1 MGSTARG
8 AARSFRNRVRYRF
21 DRLLSR
27 GTWAVLLWLGILTFL
42 VVVFSAA
49 LLTISGVTFSGSE
62 STSVLEDFWQSLLRV
77 IDPGT
82 MAADVGWGR
91 RILALIVTLTGLL
104 IAGTLIGLIAAGVER
119 RVEQLRQGR
128 SIVVESNHYV
138 VLGWSERLRVV
149 IDQLTTEDP
158 KATVVVL
165 ADRNAADVDHDLRL
179 GLDPAVG
186 HRLVIRSGDPRL
198 PSGLELTN
206 IDEARA
212 IVVLADED
220 RGGGADV
227 VTTVLTV
234 GRRVGF
240 DGVPIVVEVPDESMR
255 EKLLRAT
262 GPSVRP
268 VIVAES
274 ASRVAALVLRQS
286 GLSEVVEALLDP
298 RHPGI
303 HITGVPQ
310 RLIACSFGDA
320 VVSLD
325 AARPIGV
332 IGADGELRLNPPA
345 ARTLDADD
353 QLVTIAADA
362 GDVVVGKR
370 RISPP
375 PAEPLQLA
383 IVSSAMRLLFI
394 GWNSIAPALLV
405 EFDRLAA
412 AGSTALVWFDDTV
425 LTTDDIVI
433 PHTRNLELDV
443 LPGSDPTLPLR
454 DGGITAAVVLAYE
467 SLPSV
472 NDADGR
478 TLLDLT
484 LLQRELAA
492 SERSVP
498 QLLVQLLDDD
508 RSTLAHMTGLDG
520 FLISEGIGSAMIA
533 QLAVVPQRQD
543 VFRRLYDP
551 DRASIHL
558 VSLERLGIDAPAT
571 FDEVVSA
578 ACASGV
584 LAIGWLTSRERGQ
597 RADPQCA
604 VDGTSRA
611 IRPDRRRRLTTTRSP
626 PRRTRS
632 CSRWAPT
639 IEPGLIPR
647 RERGVGST
655 SSTSR
660 PAISSTRLAWFALA
674 PATRHIATS

>member
-1 MGSTARG
+1 MTQRPPADSTDSIGSTARG
-8 AARSFRNRVRYRF
+8 AARSFRNRIRYRF

-42 VVVFSAA
+42 VVIVSAA

-62 STSVLEDFWQSLLRV
+62 STSVVEDFWQSLLRV

-104 IAGTLIGLIAAGVER
+104 IAGTLIGLIAAGVEH

-165 ADRNAADVDHDLRL
+165 ADRNAAEVDHDLRAD
-179 GLDPAVG
+179 LDPAVG

-198 PSGLELTN
+198 PSGLALTN
-206 IDEARA
+206 LDEARA

-227 VTTVLTV
+227 VTTVLMV

-240 DGVPIVVEVPDESMR
+240 DGVPIVVEVSDDVMR

-262 GPSVRP
+262 GPSVCP
-268 VIVAES
+268 VIVAET
-274 ASRVAALVLRQS
+274 ASRLAALVFRQS
-286 GLSEVVEALLDP
+286 GLSEVVEALLDV
-298 RHPGI
+298 RRPGV
-303 HITGVPQ
+303 HVNGVPQ
-310 RLIACSFGDA
+310 QLVGCSFGDA
-320 VVSLD
+320 VAGLD

-345 ARTLDADD
+345 ARNLDSGD
-353 QLVTIAADA
+353 QLVTVAAVA
-362 GDVVVGKR
+362 GDVVVGER
-370 RISPP
+370 RIP
-375 PAEPLQLA
+375 PAPREPLQLA
-383 IVSSAMRLLFI
+383 IASSAMRLLFI
-394 GWNSIAPALLV
+394 GWNSIAPALLA

-412 AGSTALVWFDDTV
+412 PGSTALVWFDDTV
-425 LTTDDIVI
+425 LTADDIVI
-433 PHTRNLELDV
+433 PQTRNVEVGV
-443 LPGSDPTLPLR
+443 LPGSDPTLPMR

-467 SLPSV
+467 SLASV

-484 LLQRELAA
+484 LLRRELAA
-492 SERSVP
+492 LEPPVP
-498 QLLVQLLDDD
+498 QLLVHLLDDD
-508 RSTLAHMTGLDG
+508 RSTLADMAGLDG

-533 QLAVVPQRQD
+533 QLAVVPERQD

-551 DRASIHL
+551 ERASIYL

-571 FDEVVSA
+571 FGDVVA
-578 ACASGV
+578 GAYASGV
-584 LAIGWLTSRERGQ
+584 LAIGWLTSRERG
-597 RADPQCA
+597 REP
-604 VDGTSRA
+604 
-611 IRPDRRRRLTTTRSP
+611 ILSP
-626 PRRTRS
+626 PLTATVDRTDQ
-632 CSRWAPT
+632 
-639 IEPGLIPR
+639 IVV
-647 RERGVGST
+647 VG
-655 SSTSR
+655 
-660 PAISSTRLAWFALA
+660 
-674 PATRHIATS
+674 